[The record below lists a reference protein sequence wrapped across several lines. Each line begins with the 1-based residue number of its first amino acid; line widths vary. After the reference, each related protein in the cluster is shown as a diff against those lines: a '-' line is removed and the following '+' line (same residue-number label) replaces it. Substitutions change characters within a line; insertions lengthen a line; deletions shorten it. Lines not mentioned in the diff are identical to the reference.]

1 VTGDSPGDRRNLVTH
16 GVPHGSTQ
24 KELNAL
30 TKDANRH
37 LPSAPFFT
45 SNTLAMPAEH
55 VRALGGLG
63 ASRFRA
69 AAEEAAGR
77 SNEPAI

>member
-1 VTGDSPGDRRNLVTH
+1 M
-16 GVPHGSTQ
+16 
-24 KELNAL
+24 NAL

-37 LPSAPFFT
+37 VRPAPLFT
-45 SNTLAMPAEH
+45 SNHLAVPAEH
-55 VRALGGLG
+55 VRALGGFG
-63 ASRFRA
+63 TSRFRA